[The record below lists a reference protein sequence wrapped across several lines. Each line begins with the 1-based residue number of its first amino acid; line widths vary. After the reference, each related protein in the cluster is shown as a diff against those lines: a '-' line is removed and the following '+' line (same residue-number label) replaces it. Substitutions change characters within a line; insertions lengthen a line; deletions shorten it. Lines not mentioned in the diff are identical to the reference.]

1 MKIAALQLDVIWED
15 RKENYRRVFRFA
27 REAAD
32 AGADVFVL
40 PEMFATGFSMNLP
53 VTAEKHDGET
63 AGFIRSLAREF
74 DMNVIAGLVLEGKDQ
89 RGRNTA
95 FVVDRGG
102 IDVAIYTKSHLI
114 GILKEDIY
122 HEPGDGPKM
131 FTLDDMDCA
140 CFICY
145 DLRFPEL
152 FRLVANVCSLVFVIA
167 SWPSVRQHHW
177 DMLLKARAIENQL
190 YVVGVNR
197 IGEGGG
203 MTFAGGSMI
212 CSPLGDVIA
221 HGGNKEG
228 LIIGVVNQTTVN
240 EVRCEMP
247 FLKDRRF

>member
-1 MKIAALQLDVIWED
+1 MNVVALQLDVVWENP
-15 RKENYRRVFRFA
+15 KENYRRVLRYA

-40 PEMFATGFSMNLP
+40 PEMFATGFSMNLQ
-53 VTAEKHDGET
+53 VTTEKYCGET
-63 AGFIRSLAREF
+63 TGFLRSIAREF
-74 DMNVIAGLVLEGKDQ
+74 DMNVIGGLVLEGKEK

-95 FVVDRGG
+95 LAVGRDGNA
-102 IDVAIYTKSHLI
+102 IAIYTKSHLI
-114 GILKEDIY
+114 GMLKEDIY
-122 HEPGDGPKM
+122 HEPGDGPQI

-152 FRLVANVCSLVFVIA
+152 FRLVADNCSLVFVIA
-167 SWPSVRQHHW
+167 SWPSVRHYHW
-177 DMLLKARAIENQL
+177 DMLLKARAIENQN

-203 MTFAGGSMI
+203 ITFAGGTMI

-221 HGGNKEG
+221 HGGDKEG
-228 LIIGVVNQTTVN
+228 LILGDVNQRTVK
-240 EVRCEMP
+240 EIRCQMP
-247 FLKDRRF
+247 FLNDRRF